1 MVNGLLSG
9 RGSFPG
15 VLAGIVSN
23 RGRPVNALSLPGI
36 LLMDKGAVADRD
48 CWIFAFGAIAVRNGA
63 FLSGACLYPA

>member
-1 MVNGLLSG
+1 MGNRGRPVSACASQARRLLDNGPFSG

-48 CWIFAFGAIAVRNGA
+48 C
-63 FLSGACLYPA
+63 